1 MFERLYHF
9 IIYWLYFAVPIFW
22 VCGTAVLHIIMY
34 WFYFASRQLWAA
46 GLPWV
51 HQGTELAHSLPLP
64 YNYRAQ
70 LPPDSTEL
78 NFLSPT
84 EHSPRVPLTHSC
96 ICTLS
101 FFNSSLRHS
110 LFDITGLYLAYSL
123 HSFIHYHIGFI
134 KPRSSM
140 DVPTQFP
147 FNLHQPSFLI
157 PRFDFFKFYSL
168 FCGCLLIYTFT
179 HSHLS

>member
-1 MFERLYHF
+1 MPIDAQICFNQVFFCRS
-9 IIYWLYFAVPIFW
+9 VPPELLRSFFCFVSFF
-22 VCGTAVLHIIMY
+22 VC
-34 WFYFASRQLWAA
+34 S
-46 GLPWV
+46 
-51 HQGTELAHSLPLP
+51 HSLPLP

-70 LPPDSTEL
+70 LPPDCIEL

-147 FNLHQPSFLI
+147 FNFHQPSLLI
-157 PRFDFFKFYSL
+157 SRFDSFKFHSL